1 MPFSNNLNTPLNVVF
16 MGTPE
21 IASGSLQN
29 ILELFKTNIL
39 DLKCIYTKP
48 PVWDGKKKE
57 TIKSPVN
64 TIADEAG
71 IKVRTPKTLK
81 NNQGEI
87 EFLKSLDLDLIV
99 AVAFGLILPGDIL
112 AIPKYGVLNLHPS
125 LLPDLRGP
133 SPIHYAILKR
143 VKYSG
148 VSIMALDSG
157 IDTGPIIAQNKVSIG
172 KDEYYETLYENLSN
186 AGGVLLAEV
195 IKTIF
200 RVKLNVFKYAY
211 PQSLIKISNMT
222 GSKLIDL
229 AAQRLDFFRGE
240 PLEIYSKI
248 RAFRGLGGAFFMFN
262 GKMVKLLEA
271 KILING
277 KEFNNKFNDSMNA
290 EDINNYAD
298 KDANINTKNDLD
310 IYGGHFGY
318 YGYIDYMENG
328 NGFEEIAGHI
338 ENSLEL
344 IPAAVPGMVILANKY
359 GFVIK
364 TAKKGVYLSLLRL
377 KPEGKRLMEYEDFIN
392 GYRIKSGDILE

>member
-1 MPFSNNLNTPLNVVF
+1 MPSFNNLNTPLNVVF

-21 IASGSLQN
+21 IASEPLQN

-39 DLKCIYTKP
+39 DLKCIYTKS
-48 PVWDGKKKE
+48 PVWDGKTKE
-57 TIKSPVN
+57 TIKSSVN
-64 TIADEAG
+64 ITADEAG
-71 IKVRTPKTLK
+71 IKVRTPETLK
-81 NNQGEI
+81 NNRDEI
-87 EFLKSLDLDLIV
+87 EFLKSLGLDLIV
-99 AVAFGLILPGDIL
+99 VVAFGLILPGDIL

-133 SPIHYAILKR
+133 SPVHYAILKR

-157 IDTGPIIAQNKVSIG
+157 IDTGPVIAQNKISIG
-172 KDEYYETLYENLSN
+172 KDEYYETLYKNLSK

-211 PQSLIKISNMT
+211 PQSSIKISNIT
-222 GSKLIDL
+222 ESKLINL
-229 AAQRLDFFRGE
+229 TTQRLDFFRGR

-248 RAFRGLGGAFFMFN
+248 RAFRESGGAFFMFK
-262 GKMVKLLEA
+262 GKIVKLLEA

-277 KEFNNKFNDSMNA
+277 KEFENNTNM
-290 EDINNYAD
+290 EDKGKCAD
-298 KDANINTKNDLD
+298 KDGDINTKDDLD
-310 IYGGHFGY
+310 IYGGHSGY
-318 YGYIDYMENG
+318 YDYIDYIEKEK

-338 ENSLEL
+338 QNSFEL

-377 KPEGKRLMEYEDFIN
+377 KPEGKRLMEYKDFIN
-392 GYRIKSGDILE
+392 GYRIKSGDILK